1 MKKCEQQIKPS
12 RKPPLL
18 RVCFFVF
25 LLALLSSNGLLAT
38 TSQMLVTTA
47 AAPGAYD
54 TTVSNSSVETFNG
67 LVGSGNLLTNSLS
80 WAGVGTFTGVNGN
93 NLEISAETEY
103 GGAPSPSNSA
113 VDTDYLDVFS
123 NTTTKL
129 TLNSPASYFGMWWS
143 AGDSANTLT
152 FYSGGT
158 NGTVV
163 ATFTAADLS
172 LLSTNYN
179 GNPTTQF
186 NGQDSSEKFTYLNFY
201 AQLGTSFD
209 TIVASEPGSSAGFE
223 SDNWTIRDAAYG
235 LGAGD
240 GTTDPGTPL
249 VQYYVTN
256 GVQTVSTNNFDTAA
270 DTVAVPEPSQVSSS
284 ILLLMGISGFLFYRK
299 RAGVF

>member
-1 MKKCEQQIKPS
+1 VS
-12 RKPPLL
+12 
-18 RVCFFVF
+18 CFYF
-25 LLALLSSNGLLAT
+25 LLLVEFSINGVLAT

-47 AAPGAYD
+47 AAPGAYN

-67 LVGSGNLLTNSLS
+67 LAGVGNSPVYTNSLA
-80 WAGVGTFTGVNGN
+80 WTGVGTFTGLSN
-93 NLEISAETEY
+93 NNIQFDTADEY
-103 GGAPSPSNSA
+103 GGAPNPTNSA
-113 VDTDYLDVFS
+113 TNTAYLAAFTASGV
-123 NTTTKL
+123 KL

-143 AGDSANTLT
+143 AGDAANTLT

-163 ATFTAADLS
+163 ATFTAGDLS

-179 GNPTTQF
+179 GNPTTEF
-186 NGQDSSEKFTYLNFY
+186 LGQDSSEKFTYLNFY

-209 TIVASEPGSSAGFE
+209 TVVASEPGSGAGFE

-256 GVQTVSTNNFDTAA
+256 GVQTISTTNFDTAA
-270 DTVAVPEPSQVSSS
+270 DTVPVPEPSQLSSS
-284 ILLLMGISGFLFYRK
+284 ILLLIGISGFLVFRK
-299 RAGVF
+299 RDDSSLLKIG